1 MITLDI
7 AGEKLSK
14 LDKVSN
20 KTNVISSRNKIKR
33 LPDVSYQVFSH
44 QSRFV
49 PSQLS
54 RFAPVPKA
62 IFETTVA
69 WRATQDDLFLLE
81 PTRYLISYSKTF
93 CNFDLLLVT
102 RNDLHKLMAKIGLK
116 LNKSRGVIS
125 FYVLTSSL
133 LKEDGDGVGF
143 VNMSKEWYDQVKIKS
158 TESEEKY
165 PYHLRL
171 RHLLSFE
178 ELSES

>member
-1 MITLDI
+1 MLDI

-33 LPDVSYQVFSH
+33 LPHVSYPVFSH

-116 LNKSRGVIS
+116 FNKSRGVIFFLS
-125 FYVLTSSL
+125 AYFHQPFLGVCNFSLTRLANQISCHDTSNWKGL
-133 LKEDGDGVGF
+133 LNVVE
-143 VNMSKEWYDQVKIKS
+143 
-158 TESEEKY
+158 
-165 PYHLRL
+165 
-171 RHLLSFE
+171 
-178 ELSES
+178 

>member
-33 LPDVSYQVFSH
+33 LPDVSYPVFSH

-62 IFETTVA
+62 IFETIVA

-93 CNFDLLLVT
+93 SDFDLLLVT

-116 LNKSRGVIS
+116 FNKSRGVIF
-125 FYVLTSSL
+125 FYLLTSISL
-133 LKEDGDGVGF
+133 FWVVCNFSL
-143 VNMSKEWYDQVKIKS
+143 
-158 TESEEKY
+158 T
-165 PYHLRL
+165 RL
-171 RHLLSFE
+171 AIQISCHDTSNWKGLLNVVE
-178 ELSES
+178 